1 MNIDSI
7 SSLISKIE
15 TDFNSADKIYVK
27 QVRGE
32 PELSL
37 ELPEDVDFVGTIYPI
52 DMLHPDAFTSITS
65 NSSNYL
71 NSRPI
76 VIYSKGSQLYD
87 FSIPLDFQINTPY
100 TGRPFIHTKWDC
112 FTLLKD
118 FYKKELNINLPD
130 VSYFDEWWAKGE
142 DFYMQTSGAA
152 GFYPTLSL
160 KKYDVIAMRLNS
172 HVFNHAAIYLGDNK
186 ILHHMGGKFS
196 CIEEIRPAYL
206 NMLFGYF
213 RHKDTV

>member
-15 TDFNSADKIYVK
+15 TDFSSASKIYVK
-27 QVRGE
+27 QVQGE
-32 PELSL
+32 PELTL
-37 ELPEDVDFVGTIYPI
+37 TLPEDVDFVGTIYPI
-52 DMLHPDAFTSITS
+52 DVLHPDAFTNITS
-65 NSSNYL
+65 NPENYI

-76 VIYSKGSQLYD
+76 IIYAKGSQLYD
-87 FSIPLDFQINTPY
+87 YTIPLSLQTDTPY
-100 TGRPFIHTKWDC
+100 TGRPFIHTKWDW

-118 FYKKELNINLPD
+118 YYKKELSITLPD
-130 VSYFDEWWAKGE
+130 VSYFDEWWSKGE
-142 DFYMQTSGAA
+142 DFYMQTIGAA
-152 GFYPTLSL
+152 GFYPTLTL

-172 HVFNHAAIYLGDNK
+172 HIFNHAAIYLGDNK

-213 RHKDTV
+213 RHKDLV